1 MAGEPG
7 MAANARIWTIL
18 RKLVE
23 FGKRLDGFTSK
34 NQMLNENGF
43 LGRPSEVTSTQ
54 LIAPDDFD

>member
-1 MAGEPG
+1 
-7 MAANARIWTIL
+7 MAANARIGTIL